1 MKGDFYGSKKISG
14 RGVNLCCNYYLVG
27 ATIGRT
33 AGQDF
38 WRTGDGG
45 HGPGNPGL
53 LYFLDPDA
61 CGGGQVANRLRA
73 QLVHGGLQ
81 DWLADLILLPG
92 IPYTYGWN
100 QPGREKAKKLGISPF
115 TYWDLL
121 TT

>member
-1 MKGDFYGSKKISG
+1 MDRTSG
-14 RGVNLCCNYYLVG
+14 GLVDRTSGVLGMVAMDQVIQVSC
-27 ATIGRT
+27 T
-33 AGQDF
+33 
-38 WRTGDGG
+38 
-45 HGPGNPGL
+45 
-53 LYFLDPDA
+53 FLDPDA

>member
-1 MKGDFYGSKKISG
+1 MG
-14 RGVNLCCNYYLVG
+14 
-27 ATIGRT
+27 
-33 AGQDF
+33 
-38 WRTGDGG
+38 
-45 HGPGNPGL
+45 GL
-53 LYFLDPDA
+53 LDRTFGGLGMVAMDQVTQVSCTFLDPDA

-81 DWLADLILLPG
+81 DWLADLTLLPG